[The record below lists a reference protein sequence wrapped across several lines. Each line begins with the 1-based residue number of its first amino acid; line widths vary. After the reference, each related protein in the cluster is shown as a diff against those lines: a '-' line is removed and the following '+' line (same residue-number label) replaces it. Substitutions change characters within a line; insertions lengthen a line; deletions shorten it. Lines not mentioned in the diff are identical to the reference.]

1 MAGDCAVTDNGI
13 QAQNPAYKR
22 QHAPRLA
29 FVKIISSILR
39 VKNEDKVGVSA
50 NYQNIFTL
58 FFFHY
63 FLSNC
68 EKNNF

>member
-22 QHAPRLA
+22 QHARLA

-39 VKNEDKVGVSA
+39 VKNEDKSRRLSELSKYFHFIFSTIF
-50 NYQNIFTL
+50 YQL
-58 FFFHY
+58 
-63 FLSNC
+63 
-68 EKNNF
+68 